1 MCVRV
6 CVCQAMVE
14 KLKSQLDAAHKV
26 KERHAAR
33 KKLQD
38 MAKSKQVCEYLS
50 YAVVVKV
57 M

>member
-1 MCVRV
+1 MFLV

-14 KLKSQLDAAHKV
+14 KLKSQLDAAHKA
-26 KERHAAR
+26 KECHAAR

-38 MAKSKQVCEYLS
+38 EAKSKQVCEYLS

-57 M
+57 I